1 MKMGWFFRQVRFS
14 VVAVALLLSGS
25 ASRAL
30 AQTDH
35 DHAATGQQQEQ
46 TIDQKARAN
55 ALVKIVRQVT
65 AGFQT
70 PDTLPQEY
78 QLVLGCVSGG
88 DFGAMGLHFLNMSLV
103 GDGEVDKVRA
113 RNRAVP
119 SRCRTARC
127 ESPAST
133 IWCTRPTGTTSTPK
147 ARHSSKGSSFT
158 SSKVPIAS
166 GSRRSTR
173 CTSGPGRTTRAAR
186 LRIGIPRSAVTHSP
200 HQSLAG
206 Y

>member
-25 ASRAL
+25 VSRAL

-35 DHAATGQQQEQ
+35 DHAATAEQQEQ

-88 DFGAMGLHFLNMSLV
+88 DFGAMGLHFLNMSLA
-103 GDGEVDKVRA
+103 GDGEVDKYAPEIVLYEPRPDGQMRITGVDYLVYA
-113 RNRAVP
+113 SDWDDKHP
-119 SRCRTARC
+119 EGPPQLEGQLFHFF
-127 ESPAST
+127 ESPNRFGLPAFYTLHVWAWKDNPS
-133 IWCTRPTGTTSTPK
+133 GTFANWNPK
-147 ARHSSKGSSFT
+147 VRCDAF
-158 SSKVPIAS
+158 S
-166 GSRRSTR
+166 GTN
-173 CTSGPGRTTRAAR
+173 P
-186 LRIGIPRSAVTHSP
+186 
-200 HQSLAG
+200 
-206 Y
+206 

>member
-46 TIDQKARAN
+46 TIDQKAKAN

-70 PDTLPQEY
+70 PDTLPLEY

-103 GDGEVDKVRA
+103 GDGEVDKYAPEIVLYEPLPDGKMRITGVDYLVYA
-113 RNRAVP
+113 ADWDHKHP
-119 SRCRTARC
+119 EGPPQLEGQLFHLF
-127 ESPAST
+127 ESPNRFGLPAFYT
-133 IWCTRPTGTTSTPK
+133 LHVWAWKDNPGGTFANWNPK
-147 ARHSSKGSSFT
+147 
-158 SSKVPIAS
+158 V
-166 GSRRSTR
+166 R
-173 CTSGPGRTTRAAR
+173 CDAF
-186 LRIGIPRSAVTHSP
+186 
-200 HQSLAG
+200 AG
-206 Y
+206 TNP

>member
-14 VVAVALLLSGS
+14 VVAVALMLSGS

-35 DHAATGQQQEQ
+35 DHASTGQQQEQ
-46 TIDQKARAN
+46 TLDQKARAN
-55 ALVKIVRQVT
+55 ALVKVVRQVT

-103 GDGEVDKVRA
+103 GDGEVDKYTPEIVLYEPLPDGKMRITGVDYLVYA
-113 RNRAVP
+113 ADWDYKHP
-119 SRCRTARC
+119 EGPPQLEGQLFHFF
-127 ESPAST
+127 ESPNRFGLPAFYTLHVWAWRDNPS
-133 IWCTRPTGTTSTPK
+133 GTFANWNPK
-147 ARHSSKGSSFT
+147 VRCDAF
-158 SSKVPIAS
+158 S
-166 GSRRSTR
+166 GTN
-173 CTSGPGRTTRAAR
+173 P
-186 LRIGIPRSAVTHSP
+186 
-200 HQSLAG
+200 
-206 Y
+206 

>member
-1 MKMGWFFRQVRFS
+1 MTMGRFFRKVRFS
-14 VVAVALLLSGS
+14 VVAAALLLSGS

-35 DHAATGQQQEQ
+35 DHSPAGPPQEQ

-88 DFGAMGLHFLNMSLV
+88 DFGAMGLHFLNMSLL
-103 GDGEVDKVRA
+103 GDGEVDKYAPEIVLYEPRSDGKMQITGVDYLVYA
-113 RNRAVP
+113 ADWDYKHP
-119 SRCRTARC
+119 DGPPQLEGQLFHFF
-127 ESPAST
+127 ESPNRFGLPAFYALHVWAWKDNPS
-133 IWCTRPTGTTSTPK
+133 GTFANWNPRVRCD
-147 ARHSSKGSSFT
+147 AF
-158 SSKVPIAS
+158 S
-166 GSRRSTR
+166 GTN
-173 CTSGPGRTTRAAR
+173 P
-186 LRIGIPRSAVTHSP
+186 
-200 HQSLAG
+200 
-206 Y
+206 